1 MQLLL
6 RASSFSIIPD
16 TSYPAGY
23 QLGAYTDYFCH
34 GEKRTFAL
42 TGLATLETSSFNL
55 CKPLFVVL
63 RHGLLLSSHVCFHCW
78 VIYHHQ
84 SVDLK
89 QHTFDISPFLWVK
102 SLIIAQ
108 LCYLL
113 SQQGRGGF
121 DVYVFI
127 EKIPRQDCVNSYSF
141 LEAIIWRKP

>member
-23 QLGAYTDYFCH
+23 QLGAYSLLLSWR
-34 GEKRTFAL
+34 ERTFAL

-63 RHGLLLSSHVCFHCW
+63 RHCLLLSSHECFHCW

-113 SQQGRGGF
+113 SQQGREGF

-141 LEAIIWRKP
+141 LEAIIWREP